1 MCYARHKV
9 GQSGLLVV
17 RECHKVN
24 NHGAGRYTS
33 SCCTGNS
40 RARSKIG
47 FCTSL
52 LCLMAILCSDWF
64 YVYVSYDKW
73 TCRGMAN
80 WGQPAFLHAG
90 KGDGCKTN
98 GVAVAIFSKCVV
110 LDSASLE
117 VQGGEGESYPRAS
130 PHAEEE
136 EFEDSTHA
144 RGTRAGTGGVRRP
157 CLQTGGLL
165 RKRRK
170 FGIIS
175 GHGS

>member
-17 RECHKVN
+17 RERHKVN

-64 YVYVSYDKW
+64 NVYVSYDKW

-117 VQGGEGESYPRAS
+117 VQGG
-130 PHAEEE
+130 
-136 EFEDSTHA
+136 
-144 RGTRAGTGGVRRP
+144 
-157 CLQTGGLL
+157 
-165 RKRRK
+165 
-170 FGIIS
+170 
-175 GHGS
+175 

>member
-1 MCYARHKV
+1 MPQSEQPRCGPLYLQLLHGKLARALKKRILHF
-9 GQSGLLVV
+9 SVV
-17 RECHKVN
+17 
-24 NHGAGRYTS
+24 S
-33 SCCTGNS
+33 DGNPV
-40 RARSKIG
+40 
-47 FCTSL
+47 F
-52 LCLMAILCSDWF
+52 DWF
-64 YVYVSYDKW
+64 NVYVSYDKW